1 MSLFRTAHI
10 LSRVFLL
17 LLLFIA
23 CVCVNKIE
31 KRTRAKRERE
41 RKKWPKKGANPF
53 LRVAREERDLKIK
66 RDKKKAKR
74 RDTLSKLKTK
84 ACARA
89 VHTNRETNKRER
101 INNNARV
108 VLLLSDVVVF
118 VGVVVPRRRR

>member
-1 MSLFRTAHI
+1 
-10 LSRVFLL
+10 
-17 LLLFIA
+17 
-23 CVCVNKIE
+23 VCVLIKLKKE
-31 KRTRAKRERE
+31 RERRERERERE
-41 RKKWPKKGANPF
+41 RKKWPKKGANPWTQ
-53 LRVAREERDLKIK
+53 EKSEISK

>member
-41 RKKWPKKGANPF
+41 RKKWPKKGANP
-53 LRVAREERDLKIK
+53 LLVAREKSEISKSKEI
-66 RDKKKAKR
+66 KKKQKEGTLYPNLNPKR
-74 RDTLSKLKTK
+74 
-84 ACARA
+84 ARA
-89 VHTNRETNKRER
+89 PCTHRPNTKQRN
-101 INNNARV
+101 NNNARV
-108 VLLLSDVVVF
+108 VLLLSDVVVVF